1 MTRFRRGIGS
11 TEMAKRNPVD
21 HKLVLKVVPLQFAD
35 GRRAQARAEGNN
47 AAWTCE
53 CGTLLVGRCYYQF
66 GDTCFTECPGCKRI
80 YRVRPDDK
88 KRAVAVVEDA
98 A

>member
-1 MTRFRRGIGS
+1 
-11 TEMAKRNPVD
+11 MARKPFD
-21 HKLVLKVVPLQFAD
+21 HKLQLKAIKVSFTS
-35 GRRAQARAEGNN
+35 GKSTEARAEGNN

-66 GDTCFTECPGCKRI
+66 GDTCYTECPTCQKT
-80 YRVRPDDK
+80 YRVTPDDR
-88 KRAVAVVEDA
+88 KRAIGVVEA